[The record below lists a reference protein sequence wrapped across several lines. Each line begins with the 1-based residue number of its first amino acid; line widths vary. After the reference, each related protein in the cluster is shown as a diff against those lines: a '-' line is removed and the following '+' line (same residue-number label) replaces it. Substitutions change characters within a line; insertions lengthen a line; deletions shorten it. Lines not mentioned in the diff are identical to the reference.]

1 MGLLRHRLIGGSSA
15 RYILVRVLGK
25 ISGAGIGYYF
35 AGPFGALAGVALG
48 HQLFDRPPRAFFGVP
63 MSERE
68 IKNSVFFVAAF
79 SMLAKLAEADGRV
92 TDEETDAIKFLVKN
106 RFHLSHRSAD
116 FAFKTFSEAI
126 DNDESFENHAA
137 AFYTQ
142 FAQSPEAL
150 SSMLEIMLIVAHA
163 DFEYDASEETLIKQA
178 ASIFGLADQY
188 GSILALYVNDPDN
201 LGHCYQLLGSSPD
214 DSPDDIN
221 ERYVQL
227 LSEHNPDKLLAEGV
241 PRELIPVAEEQYTKI
256 QNAHQHIIS
265 SREPGRAST
274 S

>member
-15 RYILVRVLGK
+15 RYILLRVLGK

-126 DNDESFENHAA
+126 DNDAKHTHEPPN
-137 AFYTQ
+137 
-142 FAQSPEAL
+142 
-150 SSMLEIMLIVAHA
+150 
-163 DFEYDASEETLIKQA
+163 
-178 ASIFGLADQY
+178 
-188 GSILALYVNDPDN
+188 VNRV
-201 LGHCYQLLGSSPD
+201 S
-214 DSPDDIN
+214 
-221 ERYVQL
+221 
-227 LSEHNPDKLLAEGV
+227 
-241 PRELIPVAEEQYTKI
+241 
-256 QNAHQHIIS
+256 
-265 SREPGRAST
+265 
-274 S
+274 

>member
-1 MGLLRHRLIGGSSA
+1 
-15 RYILVRVLGK
+15 
-25 ISGAGIGYYF
+25 
-35 AGPFGALAGVALG
+35 
-48 HQLFDRPPRAFFGVP
+48 
-63 MSERE
+63 
-68 IKNSVFFVAAF
+68 
-79 SMLAKLAEADGRV
+79 
-92 TDEETDAIKFLVKN
+92 
-106 RFHLSHRSAD
+106 
-116 FAFKTFSEAI
+116 
-126 DNDESFENHAA
+126 
-137 AFYTQ
+137 
-142 FAQSPEAL
+142 
-150 SSMLEIMLIVAHA
+150 MLEIMLIVAHA
-163 DFEYDASEETLIKQA
+163 DFEYDTSEETLIKQA

-241 PRELIPVAEEQYTKI
+241 PRELIAVAEEQYTKI

-265 SREPGRAST
+265 SRESGRAST